1 MNNSNSYIP
10 NYVDFHIINKLNEVL
25 PHFSI
30 NWKTA
35 KLTQLR
41 SIFFSFNSNMFI
53 INPITNKME
62 TIHPSYFD
70 LKHFRKLRYFLL
82 NNNYI

>member
-41 SIFFSFNSNMFI
+41 SIFFSFKEWFQ
-53 INPITNKME
+53 
-62 TIHPSYFD
+62 
-70 LKHFRKLRYFLL
+70 
-82 NNNYI
+82 